1 MSGDECDVI
10 GKQLSMRFDAQVCN
24 WAYADVQRV
33 VCQPNL
39 QCLVAAAAAAEMLR
53 WITLAETS
61 IFKTAQLFRFF
72 SIRAEIAF

>member
-39 QCLVAAAAAAEMLR
+39 QCLVAAAAAEMLC
-53 WITLAETS
+53 WITLTEAS